1 MSGDGT
7 RGPVLPDAW
16 RQVWDDHPSR
26 ILAGVL
32 ALVLVVGLLVVVTR
46 DNGTQILAE
55 EAEVPMPRSHPFEDH
70 LDEFGISRVGAPT
83 GDIDGE
89 GNSFPAEALAAA
101 GWRPGIPIT
110 LLGTEMQLPDYGP
123 GLPDHLLSDEQR
135 VSVSGDTYSSLTFL
149 ATATRT
155 DGALTGAQGQGR
167 VVYTDRSED
176 TFDVEV
182 PDWTEGPAGDAAL
195 TLPYAN
201 AEDQEEPSEIGA
213 VRLYA
218 RSIPVDPNRE
228 VDHVVLPRVHDESAR
243 IHIFAMGGRAADHPW
258 TATWGRAT
266 SSYVEVGPW
275 EDQTVRL
282 AARTTAGGTNV
293 RVRLENTFAHE
304 SVRIGAASIAL
315 RDEGAGVEG
324 ATVPL
329 EFGGESE
336 TDIPA
341 GGQVFSDPVE
351 ITLPPHSD
359 IAVSL
364 YLPDEVSAAPVHS
377 AAVDT
382 NYATVAGGGDQT
394 RDTSGAPFTE
404 GLFQWP
410 FLTGVEVLEG
420 SGAIVTLGDSITD
433 GVRTTRD
440 AHARW
445 PDVLSRRLDA
455 QEGIPNPGVINAG
468 IGGNHVVR
476 DGYPGEGVSRN
487 STGVALAHRAPRDAY
502 AQAGAETLV
511 VWAGINDL
519 RWGTG
524 PAEVVEGLDAVGARA
539 REHGMRVFVATLGP
553 CRGELRCTDEVE
565 TGRQYVN
572 SWIREQARD
581 PDSVFDSVWDFDRA
595 LRDPEEPRRL
605 LPEYDSGDHIHP
617 GDAGMEAL
625 ADSVDLAQLIG

>member
-1 MSGDGT
+1 M
-7 RGPVLPDAW
+7 W
-16 RQVWDDHPSR
+16 EHPPTR
-26 ILAGVL
+26 ILTGALV
-32 ALVLVVGLLVVVTR
+32 LVLVVGLLVVATR
-46 DNGTQILAE
+46 DSGTQNP
-55 EAEVPMPRSHPFEDH
+55 AEVAEAPMPRSHPFEEH

-83 GDIDGE
+83 GDFDGE

-101 GWRPGIPIT
+101 GWRPGVPVT
-110 LLGTEMQLPDYGP
+110 VLGTQMRLPDYGP
-123 GLPDHLLSDEQR
+123 GRPDHLISDGQR
-135 VSVSGDTYSSLTFL
+135 VSVPGDLYSSMTFL
-149 ATATRT
+149 TTATRT
-155 DGALTGAQGQGR
+155 DGAPTGAQGRGR
-167 VVYTDRSED
+167 IVYTDRSED

-182 PDWTEGPAGDAAL
+182 PDWNEGPAGDAAL
-195 TLPYAN
+195 NLPYAN
-201 AEDQEEPSEIGA
+201 AEDQEEPSQIGA
-213 VRLYA
+213 VRMYA
-218 RSIPVDPNRE
+218 RTVPVDPDRE
-228 VDHVVLPRVHDESAR
+228 VAHVVLPRVHDESAR
-243 IHIFAMGGRAADHPW
+243 MHVFAMGGRSADHPW
-258 TATWGRAT
+258 TATWGRST

-282 AARTTAGGTNV
+282 AARTTTGGSNV
-293 RVRLENTFAHE
+293 RIRLANTFAHE

-315 RDEGAGVEG
+315 RDEGAGVRG

-336 TDIPA
+336 TAVPA

-364 YLPDEVSAAPVHS
+364 YLPEEVSSAPVHY

-382 NYATVAGGGDQT
+382 NYATVAGGGDRT

-404 GLFQWP
+404 RLYQWP
-410 FLTGVEVLEG
+410 FLTGVEVMEG
-420 SGAIVTLGDSITD
+420 PGAIVTLGDSITD

-445 PDVLSRRLDA
+445 PDALSRRLAA
-455 QEGIPNPGVINAG
+455 QEGVPNPGVVNAG
-468 IGGNHVVR
+468 IGGNHVVS

-487 STGVALAHRAPRDAY
+487 STGVALTHRAPRDAY
-502 AQAGAETLV
+502 SQAGAETLV

-524 PAEVVEGLDAVGARA
+524 PAEVVEGLNAVGHRA

-565 TGRQYVN
+565 RGRQYVN
-572 SWIREQARD
+572 SWIRDQGRD
-581 PDSVFDSVWDFDRA
+581 PDSVFDAVWDFDRV

-605 LPEYDSGDHIHP
+605 LPEYDSGDHLHP

-625 ADSVDLAQLIG
+625 AESVNLAQLIG

>member
-1 MSGDGT
+1 M
-7 RGPVLPDAW
+7 
-16 RQVWDDHPSR
+16 WDDHPR
-26 ILAGVL
+26 RVLAGML
-32 ALVLVVGLLVVVTR
+32 ALVLVVGLLIVVTR
-46 DNGTQILAE
+46 DSGTQAQVE
-55 EAEVPMPRSHPFEDH
+55 EAEGPMPRSHPLEDH
-70 LDEFGISRVGAPT
+70 LDEFGISRMGAPT
-83 GDIDGE
+83 GDFDGE

-101 GWRPGIPIT
+101 GWRPGVPVT
-110 LLGTEMQLPDYGP
+110 VLGTQMQLPDYGP
-123 GLPDHLLSDEQR
+123 GRPDHLLSDGQR
-135 VSVSGDTYSSLTFL
+135 VSVTGDAYSSMTFL

-155 DGALTGAQGQGR
+155 DGELTGAQGRGR
-167 VVYTDRSED
+167 IVYSDRSES

-195 TLPYAN
+195 NLPYAN
-201 AEDQEEPSEIGA
+201 AEDREEPSQIGA
-213 VRLYA
+213 VRMYA
-218 RSIPVDPNRE
+218 RTVPVDPNRE

-243 IHIFAMGGRAADHPW
+243 MHVFAMGGRPADHPW

-282 AARTTAGGTNV
+282 AARTTTGGTNV
-293 RVRLENTFAHE
+293 RIRLANTFAHE

-315 RDEGAGVEG
+315 RDEGAGVRG

-336 TDIPA
+336 TAIPA

-364 YLPDEVSAAPVHS
+364 YLPEEVSSAPVHY

-394 RDTSGAPFTE
+394 QDTSGVPFTE
-404 GLFQWP
+404 RLFQWP
-410 FLTGVEVLEG
+410 FLTGVEVMEG

-445 PDVLSRRLDA
+445 PDVLSRRLA
-455 QEGIPNPGVINAG
+455 GQEGVPNPGVVNAG

-502 AQAGAETLV
+502 SQAGAEALV

-524 PAEVVEGLDAVGARA
+524 PAEVVEGLNAVGGRA
-539 REHGMRVFVATLGP
+539 REQGMRVFVATLGP
-553 CRGELRCTDEVE
+553 CGGESRCTDEVE

-581 PDSVFDSVWDFDRA
+581 PDSAFDSVWDFDQV

-625 ADSVDLAQLIG
+625 AESVDLTQLIG